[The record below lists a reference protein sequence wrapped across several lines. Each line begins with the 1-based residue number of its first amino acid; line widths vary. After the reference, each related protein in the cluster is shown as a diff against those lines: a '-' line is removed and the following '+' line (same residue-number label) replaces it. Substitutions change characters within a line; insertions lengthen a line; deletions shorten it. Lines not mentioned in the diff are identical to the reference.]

1 MAEVT
6 DIESWLIARATKQQ
20 RFVIERGADVYV
32 WLSDYEGPASGLDD
46 DLFLTFSEAI
56 KLFDLLN
63 GQQASGAIIGIQCRD
78 DRNMTFWID
87 EEFQSAFG
95 LPMPRGAKNMSD
107 SYGKVYDTM
116 ACQLMHRH
124 GCKVLRRQL
133 KVDHAAAVEALMT
146 KKDRA

>member
-6 DIESWLIARATKQQ
+6 DMESWLVARATKQQ

-32 WLSDYEGPASGLDD
+32 WLSDHEGPASGLDD
-46 DLFLTFSEAI
+46 DRFLTFSEAI
-56 KLFDLLN
+56 ELFDLLN
-63 GQQASGAIIGIQCRD
+63 GQQASGAIIGIECRD

-87 EEFQSAFG
+87 EEFLSAFG

-116 ACQLMHRH
+116 ACQLMRRH
-124 GCKVLRRQL
+124 GCEVLRRQL
-133 KVDHAAAVEALMT
+133 EESSHG
-146 KKDRA
+146 